1 MSGETPTVP
10 EASLLYPVRDNRYGV
25 VIRSEVID
33 SENFTLLPEFRE
45 VLERLFGNTVN
56 SFIHNRGPEG
66 NVRLTL
72 TLEAL

>member
-1 MSGETPTVP
+1 M
-10 EASLLYPVRDNRYGV
+10 YPVRDNRYGV
-25 VIRSEVID
+25 VIRSEMID
-33 SENFTLLPEFRE
+33 SENSTLLPEFRE